1 MPLQNRVT
9 PDGELVAT
17 AARGTIFGNR
27 GGCFHRPDGTLR
39 PRHWANRQWI
49 CCVLEFKNRRRTLL
63 QPGLYTE
70 LFFLDEATAFAAG
83 HRPCFECRRA
93 DARQFAALWAKAHAL
108 DATPSAPAMDVTL
121 HAERLADDG
130 RKRTAV
136 RPLASLPDG
145 AIIRYQDAPSSGARH
160 ETFAVARGGLR
171 NTDPPPGA
179 HHRHTAD
186 TAGDRRHTSGRI
198 PSNSAPDRRRF
209 LSNPHSRGNLI
220 S

>member
-145 AIIRYQDAPSSGARH
+145 AIIRYQDAPYLVHGTKLLPWRVEGYATPIRRPAR
-160 ETFAVARGGLR
+160 TTVTLL
-171 NTDPPPGA
+171 TPPAIAAILQAGYRPTV
-179 HHRHTAD
+179 HPTAD
-186 TAGDRRHTSGRI
+186 VS
-198 PSNSAPDRRRF
+198 
-209 LSNPHSRGNLI
+209 
-220 S
+220 